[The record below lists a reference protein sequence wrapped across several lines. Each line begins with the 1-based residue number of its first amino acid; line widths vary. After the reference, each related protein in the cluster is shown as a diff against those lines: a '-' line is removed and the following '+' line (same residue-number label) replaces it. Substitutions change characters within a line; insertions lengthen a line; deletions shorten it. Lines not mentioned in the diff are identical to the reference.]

1 MTFKTIE
8 SDLKPILERIEEA
21 RADDMTLYAYYVKEK
36 GANLG
41 KVLLSREYRL
51 KCGLASYD
59 SVGRIRRKLQEHYA
73 NLRPTKEYME
83 KRRKS
88 EKEYRKYA
96 KGAV

>member
-8 SDLKPILERIEEA
+8 TDLKPILEKNEEA
-21 RADDMTLYAYYVKEK
+21 RADDMTLYAYYVKGK

-59 SVGRIRRKLQEHYA
+59 SVGRIRRKLQEHYKE
-73 NLRPTKEYME
+73 LRPSKEYLE
-83 KRRKS
+83 KRRKA
-88 EKEYRKYA
+88 EKEYRKYS